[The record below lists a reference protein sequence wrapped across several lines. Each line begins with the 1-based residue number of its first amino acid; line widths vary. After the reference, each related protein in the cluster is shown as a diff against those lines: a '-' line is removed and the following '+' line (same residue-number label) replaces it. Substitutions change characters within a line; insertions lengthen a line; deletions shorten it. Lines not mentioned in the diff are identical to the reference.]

1 MSASSTPIAFP
12 ANDGALDA
20 RKLVAILGLAL
31 LLRIVWA
38 LLIPVIPQSDVLAYD
53 TFARTLY
60 HHGVFGWTKDEPFA
74 FWPPGTSIFYAGIYK
89 LFGLHYTGVIV
100 ANLAIA
106 VGLIICSARVIA
118 RFFGAQAALWAAL
131 LLAVWPTLVTLT
143 TLLLSEQLFV
153 LLVVGALDAWTAPRL
168 NVWAR
173 AVIAGLLLGMA
184 TLVRPFAVLVPGV
197 YAVAMV
203 LSYGWN
209 RERVRE
215 QLLLAVVSGV
225 VLLIT
230 VSPWTWRNY
239 QLYGHFVLVSTN
251 GGATL
256 WMGNAPG
263 TDGLFMQFPED
274 VKALNDYERDKVL
287 GALAKQYILD
297 DPLAFVQ
304 RSFLKLVRLYNNESC
319 GVLWNM
325 YGITKTFGADA
336 VLWLKRFTQL
346 SWAFIFGLFAIGAAM
361 LAYSRTHR
369 RLLLSPLPLLMLF
382 FSTVHA
388 VVVSGERYHLVTM
401 TSVAALGG
409 IAIATLLKR
418 QRASTPVLATEAS
431 R

>member
-1 MSASSTPIAFP
+1 MSALSTPIAFP
-12 ANDGALDA
+12 ATDSALDV
-20 RKLVAILGLAL
+20 RKLAAILGLAL
-31 LLRIVWA
+31 VLRIMWA

-60 HHGVFGWTKDEPFA
+60 HHGVFGWTKEEPFA
-74 FWPPGTSIFYAGIYK
+74 FWPPGTSIFYAGVYK
-89 LFGLHYTGVIV
+89 LFGLNYVGVII
-100 ANLAIA
+100 ANLAVT
-106 VGLIICSARVIA
+106 VGLLICSARVIA
-118 RFFGAQAALWAAL
+118 RFFGAQAALCSTL
-131 LLAVWPTLVTLT
+131 LLALWPTLVMLT

-153 LLVVGALDAWTAPRL
+153 LLVVGALDVWTAPRL

-173 AVIAGLLLGMA
+173 AITAGLLLGMA

-197 YAVAMV
+197 YAVGM
-203 LSYGWN
+203 LLYLGWN
-209 RERVRE
+209 RQRLRE
-215 QLLLAVVSGV
+215 Q
-225 VLLIT
+225 VLLCVISGIALLIV

-239 QLYGHFVLVSTN
+239 LLYGHFVLVSTN

-263 TDGLFMQFPED
+263 TDGLFMQFPD
-274 VKALNDYERDKVL
+274 NVKALNDYERNKVL
-287 GALAKQYILD
+287 GALAKQYIVD

-325 YGITKTFGADA
+325 YGITKSFGAEA
-336 VLWLKRFTQL
+336 VLWFKRFTQL
-346 SWAFIFGLFAIGAAM
+346 SWAFIFGLFALGAVM
-361 LAYSRTHR
+361 LGCTSGRR

-388 VVVSGERYHLVTM
+388 VVISGERYHLVTM

-409 IAIATLLKR
+409 FAIVTLLKR
-418 QRASTPVLATEAS
+418 RRAPTPTLAMEAS